1 MSSAVLKARHS
12 TYQKMKR
19 KLKNQH
25 LGAVLGVALFSPS
38 FGISFAQSFILRE
51 VRVDFTIHCLSTR
64 EGAMKTVEDI
74 LDAVIQLIDTRE
86 DDALEELRSLPIL
99 EIAKDIVKNWPNRF
113 SAYL

>member
-25 LGAVLGVALFSPS
+25 LGAVLGVALFRPS